1 MKSFSLDID
10 FFRRS
15 WALVRLFV
23 PLFVGVALFAEEGG
37 IGGDPD
43 REPDPHDERRVR
55 VRTVIAPEDVSGGG
69 RFFYVIFRQPSEED
83 IAEPEFELE
92 RFVVARGD
100 MGFEGISRIIL
111 APQTDYEMYALY
123 AESLMFGATRFRT
136 PRAGETFSI
145 PRMGFFDLNDVDTDG
160 DGLSDIREFVVGTD
174 PLNPDTSGDGVPDG
188 AAVRQGINPLAEGMV
203 AATGIIGTSPV
214 EGVAHHITAINNI
227 AVIAARAGGVSVL
240 NVDSSRAPTRIAQVD
255 TPGDAFA
262 VAAFGTRV
270 AVADS
275 AAGLTVIDISDPAG
289 SEVAFSRSFGQPV
302 YAVAVYGSIA
312 IVGSNNGLLVTVD
325 MISGAEIDRHRSL
338 SGRIWDMA
346 VKGETLY
353 VLRAGTISVFRI
365 EAGDL
370 EFIRHVTAQGAAGAG
385 QRSLKLFVG
394 TDRLYSTFFNGL
406 NVFSIEDPWT
416 PVLEARH
423 TTAQQG
429 WKQIAPTG
437 SGLAVATVSPN
448 STPDGPHHV
457 SLYSLGEDGTALDF
471 LTEFETPGL
480 ASSLVLYNGR
490 AFVADSTQ
498 GLQVINYL
506 AFDRFGEPPVI
517 DLVTNAVDGKFEEG
531 KLMDVSALAWDDVQ
545 VRNVQFFVDDEIRM
559 TDGNYPF
566 GFRLLT
572 PLLAEGRTHFALH
585 AVATDTGGNS
595 TRSETVTIEL
605 VPDMTPPRV
614 RSVDPGNGRY
624 IGEGRIVTVVMSEP
638 IDTATLNAASFQL
651 IGAGEDNIFDTAD
664 DFVVAGSLS
673 FDITTNRARFT
684 AAADLPQGRYQVRIG
699 PPLADLAGNVI
710 AETFV
715 STFIVLGHVD
725 SSGDGLPDWW
735 KIEHGLDPFSTDTG
749 NTGVP
754 DWMRDMDGD
763 GLINIGEFLLGT
775 DPRNP
780 DTSGD
785 GIRDGDY
792 DTSGDGLTDGQ
803 KILLGLDPFKIDTD
817 GDGFT
822 DYDEINEGTDPLDPN
837 SFPRTRVMSPSI
849 AYLNAEP
856 RAPLP
861 GETVFTVASAPVSYL
876 NALLAAPDGEV
887 VFHIASPA
895 ASYINALIQEPDG
908 LLNYAAA
915 SIPVSYLNALLREP
929 DEESQTAI
937 SPLVSY
943 EALPA
948 TGPQTLLLQQ
958 Q

>member
-1 MKSFSLDID
+1 MNNSLLRWLSGCRIRFRVCSFL
-10 FFRRS
+10 
-15 WALVRLFV
+15 
-23 PLFVGVALFAEEGG
+23 PLMAAAGLFAQDDG

-43 REPDPHDERRVR
+43 REPDPVDERRER
-55 VRTVIAPEDVSGGG
+55 VRTVIAREDVSGGG
-69 RFFYVIFRQPSEED
+69 RFFYVIFRAPTED
-83 IAEPEFELE
+83 DLADPEFNIES
-92 RFVVARGD
+92 RVVARGD

-123 AESLMFGATRFRT
+123 AESLMFGATTFRT
-136 PRAGETFSI
+136 PRAGETFTI
-145 PRMGFFDLNDVDTDG
+145 PRMGFFDLDDVDTDL

-174 PLNPDTSGDGVPDG
+174 PLNPDTSGDGVLDG
-188 AAVRQGINPLAEGMV
+188 TAVRQGINPLAEGMV
-203 AATGIIGTSPV
+203 AATGIIGTAPV
-214 EGVAHHITAINNI
+214 EGVAHDITAVNNI
-227 AVIAARAGGVSVL
+227 AVLAARAGGVTVF

-275 AAGLTVIDISDPAG
+275 SAGLTVVDISDPAG
-289 SEVAFSRSFGQPV
+289 AAITFTRGFGQPV

-312 IVGSNNGLLVTVD
+312 IVGTNNGLLVTVD
-325 MISGAEIDRHRSL
+325 MMSGAEIDRHRSL
-338 SGRIWDMA
+338 SGRIWDLA
-346 VKGETLY
+346 VTGDTLY
-353 VLRAGTISVFRI
+353 VLRAGTVSVFRI
-365 EAGDL
+365 DAGGL
-370 EFIRHVTAQGAAGAG
+370 EFIRNVTAQGSAGAG

-394 TDRLYSTFFNGL
+394 TDKLYTTFFNGL
-406 NVFSIEDPWT
+406 NVFSIADPWT

-457 SLYSLGEDGTALDF
+457 SLYSIGEDGTELDF

-490 AFVADSTQ
+490 AFIADSTA

-506 AFDRFGEPPVI
+506 AFDRFGVPPTI
-517 DLVTNAVDGKFEEG
+517 ELATNAVDGKFEEG

-545 VRNVQFFVDDEIRM
+545 VRNVQFFVDGEIRM

-572 PLLAEGRTHFALH
+572 PLLAEKRTHFDLH

-595 TRSETVTIEL
+595 TTSETLTIEL

-624 IGEGRIVTVVMSEP
+624 IGEARIVTAVMSEP
-638 IDTATLNAASFQL
+638 IDTATLTAESFRL
-651 IGAGEDNIFDTAD
+651 VGAGEDNIFDTAD
-664 DFVVAGSLS
+664 DTVVAGSLS
-673 FDITTNRARFT
+673 FDVATNRARFT
-684 AAADLPQGRYQVRIG
+684 AATEVPQGRYQVRIG

-710 AETFV
+710 EDTFV
-715 STFIVLGHVD
+715 SSFIALGHVD

-735 KIEHGLDPFSTDTG
+735 KIQHGLDPFSTDTG

-775 DPRNP
+775 DPRNR

-785 GIRDGDY
+785 GIWDGHY

-803 KILLGLDPFKIDTD
+803 KILLGLDPFKVDTD
-817 GDGFT
+817 GDGVS

-837 SFPRTRVMSPSI
+837 SFPKTRVMSPSI

-856 RAPLP
+856 HAPLP
-861 GETVFTVASAPVSYL
+861 GETVFTVVSRPASYLNAFPAAPDDDVVFHVASPAASFLNALFADDEGQVAFAAASMPVSYL
-876 NALLAAPDGEV
+876 NAVPLE
-887 VFHIASPA
+887 S
-895 ASYINALIQEPDG
+895 E
-908 LLNYAAA
+908 
-915 SIPVSYLNALLREP
+915 E
-929 DEESQTAI
+929 DEQIAI
-937 SPLVSY
+937 SPIVSF
-943 EALPA
+943 EAVAP
-948 TGPQTLLLQQ
+948 
-958 Q
+958 